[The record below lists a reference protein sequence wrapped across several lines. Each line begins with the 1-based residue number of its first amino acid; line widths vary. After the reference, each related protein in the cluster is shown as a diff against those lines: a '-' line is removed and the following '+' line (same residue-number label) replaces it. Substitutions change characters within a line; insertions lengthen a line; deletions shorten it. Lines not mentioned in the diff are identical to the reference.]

1 MTIPSGNEVLRGRH
15 IGIVGGGITGLTSA
29 FYLLRAGARV
39 TVLESGP
46 QLGGLATHFNFGDF
60 SWDKFYHC
68 ILTSDSALL
77 QLIDDV
83 GLTEKLCWTE
93 TKTGFFVNAKLH
105 SMSSALDFLR
115 FPPLNL
121 WQKMRLG
128 LGILYAARIREG
140 RALESTL
147 ASEWLVRVFGE
158 ENYRKM
164 WGPMLK
170 CKLGAC
176 REETSAAFIWT
187 YIARYYSTREKN
199 TSQKERL
206 GYVSGSYRTVFTK
219 LIEEIK
225 KMGGEIITSAPVSR
239 IVANGSDGVAVTTA
253 QGGFSFD
260 HVIAT
265 IPSRP
270 FAEVAPQLSS
280 DYVRNL
286 TQVKYLGVLCFALLL
301 KRQLSPYYVLN
312 LTDEDLPFT
321 GVIEMTNLVSRQETA
336 GHHLVYL
343 PKYTVPGDPLF
354 ESSEAD
360 LWQSFRKGLKKV
372 FPDLQDSDIEAKY
385 LFRERLVQPVPV
397 LHYSD
402 LVPAMQTNV
411 PGLVLANTTQIINSN
426 LNNNAMV
433 KIANR
438 AVDLV
443 MAQFSRQAQS
453 ESQASA
459 SEIRERHVQ
468 NLVPISSGAA
478 TRTAGSN

>member
-1 MTIPSGNEVLRGRH
+1 MDISSRNQALQGRH
-15 IGIVGGGITGLTSA
+15 IGIVGGGITGLASA

-77 QLIDDV
+77 RLIEDL
-83 GLTEKLCWTE
+83 GLTPELRWTE
-93 TKTGFFVNAKLH
+93 TKTGFFVNGKLH

-121 WQKMRLG
+121 WQKLRLG
-128 LGILYAARIREG
+128 LGILYAARIRDG

-147 ASEWLVRVFGE
+147 ASEWLTRIFGV

-199 TSQKERL
+199 ASQKERL
-206 GYVSGSYRTVFTK
+206 GYVSGGYLTVFNK
-219 LIEEIK
+219 LVEEIR
-225 KMGGEIITSAPVSR
+225 KMGGEIVTSAPVRR
-239 IVANGSDGVAVTTA
+239 IARNGGHGVAVTTA
-253 QGGFSFD
+253 QGGYYFD
-260 HVIAT
+260 QVIAT

-270 FAEVAPQLSS
+270 FAEVAPQLSAE
-280 DYVRNL
+280 YVRNL

-321 GVIEMTNLVSRQETA
+321 GVIEMTNLVSQQETS

-354 ESSEAD
+354 ESSEAE

-372 FPDLQDSDIEAKY
+372 FP
-385 LFRERLVQPVPV
+385 
-397 LHYSD
+397 
-402 LVPAMQTNV
+402 
-411 PGLVLANTTQIINSN
+411 
-426 LNNNAMV
+426 
-433 KIANR
+433 
-438 AVDLV
+438 
-443 MAQFSRQAQS
+443 
-453 ESQASA
+453 
-459 SEIRERHVQ
+459 
-468 NLVPISSGAA
+468 
-478 TRTAGSN
+478 